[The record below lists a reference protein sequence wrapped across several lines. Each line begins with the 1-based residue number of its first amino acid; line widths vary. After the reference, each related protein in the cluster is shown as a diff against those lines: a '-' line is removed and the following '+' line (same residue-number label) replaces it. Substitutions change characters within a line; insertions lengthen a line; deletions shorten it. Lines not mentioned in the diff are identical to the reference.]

1 MAYGIFRKVT
11 TLEFF
16 QHHFAKSG
24 HGDGLLMTR
33 QLISTFRQPPLHYLT
48 RSVRRTSGFVLAD
61 NPAVKQR
68 CAGHAP
74 GGRVLLDK
82 GAQSPIT
89 PTRHHAASLVAR
101 RGQSAITFD
110 LVLTRALYLERA
122 GSPISLLAAWG

>member
-1 MAYGIFRKVT
+1 MGLVFANVPQAQAIRWAVEVSSKIFDCVDVMAYGIFIKVT

-61 NPAVKQR
+61 HP
-68 CAGHAP
+68 P
-74 GGRVLLDK
+74 GMCRARMALL
-82 GAQSPIT
+82 
-89 PTRHHAASLVAR
+89 RAARYTA
-101 RGQSAITFD
+101 T
-110 LVLTRALYLERA
+110 
-122 GSPISLLAAWG
+122 